1 MDTFIKVE
9 ECGPGED
16 FASSVTSTVVSPLGH
31 QNPHD
36 DHITDLGFDPTSAA
50 DFGIGLFD
58 DKKNY
63 FDPLAPMAEPVS
75 TFHHNIKK
83 DYNYEPVVT
92 NIRPA
97 AVVSS
102 VAEDVGNYITS
113 PVVTSV
119 TSPDMMGRSPPPFTQ
134 NNGGHSYPGI
144 TILYEQKGV
153 ESSTSPQRKYMPQK
167 GYSPTKSSGKY
178 PLVKIK

>member
-1 MDTFIKVE
+1 MW
-9 ECGPGED
+9 PGRRLR
-16 FASSVTSTVVSPLGH
+16 FLGNFHSGQPLGH

-36 DHITDLGFDPTSAA
+36 DHMADLGFDPTSAA
-50 DFGIGLFD
+50 DFGISLFD

-63 FDPLAPMAEPVS
+63 FDPMAPMAEPVS

-83 DYNYEPVVT
+83 DYSYEPVVT

-97 AVVSS
+97 AVINS
-102 VAEDVGNYITS
+102 VADDVANYITS

-134 NNGGHSYPGI
+134 NNSGHTYGGI

-153 ESSTSPQRKYMPQK
+153 ESSTSPQRSYAPQK
-167 GYSPTKSSGKY
+167 GCSPSKSGM
-178 PLVKIK
+178 